1 MILHLQVLMC
11 VLKSTVQ
18 QLITS
23 LMTLGS
29 FTSSLLAGLV
39 SRYLGR
45 RPSLW
50 IACVFNAVSCAI
62 QITSTTPKVLYVGRL
77 LLGFANGFFV
87 TFSNVYTAEV
97 APAHVRGVTVALFAF
112 WVNVGSIIGTV
123 VDYYS
128 QQTMDKLSY
137 QIPLSCLFIV
147 PTLLSLALIF
157 VPESPRWLLHH
168 GEEGQAR
175 QALERLRGHEAD
187 RTNLEI
193 EWAEMVRGVEEE
205 KLMAKGVGP
214 MDMFRGLYH
223 NTPRRTTSVNNPLV
237 GTL

>member
-1 MILHLQVLMC
+1 
-11 VLKSTVQ
+11 
-18 QLITS
+18 
-23 LMTLGS
+23 
-29 FTSSLLAGLV
+29 
-39 SRYLGR
+39 
-45 RPSLW
+45 
-50 IACVFNAVSCAI
+50 
-62 QITSTTPKVLYVGRL
+62 
-77 LLGFANGFFV
+77 LGFANGFFV

-175 QALERLRGHEAD
+175 QALERLMGHEAD